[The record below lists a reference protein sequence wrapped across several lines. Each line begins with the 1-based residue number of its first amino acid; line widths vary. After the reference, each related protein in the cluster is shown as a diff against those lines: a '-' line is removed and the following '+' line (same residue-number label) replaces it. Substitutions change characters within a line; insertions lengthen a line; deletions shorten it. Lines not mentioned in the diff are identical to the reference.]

1 MFRRGWFSIL
11 YYTLFGVQ
19 WCVLNTL
26 LDGRKTSLGT
36 CRLLSISGGERVV
49 HLLRV
54 FLCSSLWKI
63 QKDFFGGE
71 E

>member
-11 YYTLFGVQ
+11 YYTLFGVR
-19 WCVLNTL
+19 WCVFNTR

-36 CRLLSISGGERVV
+36 CCLLMAYGYERVV

-54 FLCSSLWKI
+54 FLYSSLWKI
-63 QKDFFGGE
+63 QKYFFGGE